1 MSIIATIRRN
11 RKSPRRHWGGA
22 VLEAAIVVP
31 VLLSLAFGTVEFGYY
46 FFVKNTLQGAAREGA
61 RAAII
66 STSVYTDVTTAV
78 TSSLTGAGMTTIT
91 TTIQKTTSGV
101 TTTVTSGNYSGIVS
115 GDTLTVTVT
124 ANWGTVGIR
133 PLGLIPTSKN
143 FSGVAVMRRE

>member
-1 MSIIATIRRN
+1 MSFTQTIH
-11 RKSPRRHWGGA
+11 RKRFSPRKRFGGA

-61 RAAII
+61 RAAIV
-66 STSVYTDVTTAV
+66 STSTYTDVTTAV
-78 TSSLTGAGMTTIT
+78 TNSLTASGMANITPVIYDVTTSTTIT
-91 TTIQKTTSGV
+91 SGTYATSITSGD
-101 TTTVTSGNYSGIVS
+101 SIK
-115 GDTLTVTVT
+115 VTVT